1 MSFRHNRSGTLRRT
15 GAATV
20 ELALTLSILFSIC
33 YGTIAYGY
41 YFFVKNTMED
51 AVREA
56 CRAGIV
62 AGAAITGSGGTN
74 SVAEGILQN
83 SGLVSSGT
91 SASGG
96 GPYTIGNYSVSYT
109 DSTTSTTVSSLSGMT
124 VGDTLTVTMTANWG
138 TVGVDFSWG
147 NIISS
152 SKTLTASC
160 SMRKEGD

>member
-1 MSFRHNRSGTLRRT
+1 MRRSG
-15 GAATV
+15 AAIV

-62 AGAAITGSGGTN
+62 SGATITGTGGAN
-74 SVAEGILQN
+74 SVAENQLQV
-83 SGLVSSGT
+83 SGLVPTGT

-96 GPYTIGNYSVSYT
+96 TWAPARLYCSHRETR
-109 DSTTSTTVSSLSGMT
+109 
-124 VGDTLTVTMTANWG
+124 
-138 TVGVDFSWG
+138 G
-147 NIISS
+147 NIWSVILRCGGYVRRIRRRS
-152 SKTLTASC
+152 
-160 SMRKEGD
+160 RG